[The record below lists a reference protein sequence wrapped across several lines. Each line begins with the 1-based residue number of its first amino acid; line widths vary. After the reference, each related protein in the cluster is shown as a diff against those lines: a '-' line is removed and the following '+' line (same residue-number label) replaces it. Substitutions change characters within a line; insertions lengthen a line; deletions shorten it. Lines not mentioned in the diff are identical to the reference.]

1 MATHPTFYVGRLT
14 RYHDPLGLPSQTEGG
29 QGENSPP
36 RNEAESS
43 GQPELPVL
51 EPVTDTLAGTHASHT
66 KDMMVPSGKNLASTE
81 FLQGGSRNSAVNTPM
96 EPMSLTTK
104 SVQISTKDL
113 KGPRL
118 ASLRGS
124 LTTRSKP
131 KGYLDLEADGPR
143 RLTKTPQSPDPKL
156 RVQKKRL
163 RRSLVLKRV
172 RELLLPSLTGTAS
185 STTMWSGSS
194 KSDGTLGSASC

>member
-1 MATHPTFYVGRLT
+1 MATHPTFYVGRLK
-14 RYHDPLGLPSQTEGG
+14 RYHDPLGLPSRTEED

-43 GQPELPVL
+43 GKPELPVSK
-51 EPVTDTLAGTHASHT
+51 PVTDT
-66 KDMMVPSGKNLASTE
+66 DC
-81 FLQGGSRNSAVNTPM
+81 SRSSAVNTPM
-96 EPMSLTTK
+96 ELMSLTTK

-131 KGYLDLEADGPR
+131 QGYLDRINAISKQ
-143 RLTKTPQSPDPKL
+143 TN
-156 RVQKKRL
+156 
-163 RRSLVLKRV
+163 LV
-172 RELLLPSLTGTAS
+172 A
-185 STTMWSGSS
+185 
-194 KSDGTLGSASC
+194 